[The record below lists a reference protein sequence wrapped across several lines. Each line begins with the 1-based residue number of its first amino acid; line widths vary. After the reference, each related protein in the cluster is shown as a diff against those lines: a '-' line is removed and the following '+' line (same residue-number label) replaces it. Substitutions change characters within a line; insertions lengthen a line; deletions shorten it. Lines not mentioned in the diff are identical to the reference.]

1 MPSSLYA
8 QLLLAVALA
17 LLVAQVINGA
27 LLFSALKNRSEAEA
41 ATLAIGSVIA
51 RDGIAGIKRTVEG
64 QRKEARPDRRS
75 PIYKISRQPIGGKHF
90 PINREL
96 SARAAGFLALPTT
109 GQEAPVIAVGPIA
122 ALPNELRRQISGR
135 PIFRR
140 LLRQG
145 RLPPEHVLIL
155 SIHQAD
161 GNWINAL
168 TILRPME
175 RSAVINIILQT
186 LLLYLLVLAALAF
199 VARRISR
206 PLARLKEGMANFGG
220 NGKAA
225 AIEETGPSDIRE
237 LVAVYNGMQQRLDV
251 LLSEKDVMLGAIGHD
266 LKTPLSSL
274 RVRVESVEDDGERD
288 QMVASIDEMTAIL
301 DDILTL
307 ARMGKSGELVQL
319 TDINALIETILDD
332 FVAQEGQLVF
342 HPPGTSISANIRPML
357 LRRALRNLIGNALRY
372 GGNAEIRV
380 DRKDHLVAVTILDNG
395 PGIVGADIEAMF
407 EPFAR
412 AEASRNKAS
421 GGTGLGLTIAR
432 AIARAHGG
440 DVILS
445 NRAEGGLAAELTMVC

>member
-1 MPSSLYA
+1 MPKSLYA
-8 QLLLAVALA
+8 QLLLAAALA
-17 LLVAQVINGA
+17 LLVAQIINAA
-27 LLFSALKNRSEAEA
+27 LLFKAIKSRSETEA
-41 ATLAIGSVIA
+41 ATLVVGSVIA
-51 RDGIAGIKRTVEG
+51 GAGI
-64 QRKEARPDRRS
+64 EAIERPAGRGFQKNRAGRRS
-75 PIYKISRQPIGGKHF
+75 LIYLTSKHPIGGEYF
-90 PINREL
+90 PADREL
-96 SARAAGFLALPTT
+96 SERAAGFLALPAT
-109 GQEAPVIAVGPIA
+109 GPAAPVIAVGPIA
-122 ALPNELRRQISGR
+122 GLPDDWRRQISER
-135 PIFRR
+135 PILRR
-140 LLRQG
+140 LLRKG
-145 RLPPEHVLIL
+145 YPAPERVLVL
-155 SIHQAD
+155 SIRKAD
-161 GNWINAL
+161 GNWANIL

-175 RSAVINIILQT
+175 RGAVLSIFLQT
-186 LLLYLLVLAALAF
+186 MLLYLLVLAALAIF
-199 VARRISR
+199 ARRISR
-206 PLARLKEGMANFGG
+206 PLAKLKEGMAVFGEKG
-220 NGKAA
+220 QAV

-237 LVAVYNGMQQRLDV
+237 LIAAFNGMQQRLDA

-319 TDINALIETILDD
+319 TDISALIETILDD

-342 HPPGTSISANIRPML
+342 HPPGSSISANIRPML

-380 DRKDHLVAVTILDNG
+380 DREDHLVEVTVLDNG

-445 NRAEGGLAAELTMVC
+445 NRAEGGLAAKLTMMG